1 MTTTSDPSQFP
12 VLLLGGGIGAG
23 KSRVAAEFSRRGF
36 EVIEAD
42 MVGHEVL
49 NSDTEAIAAVAVAWP
64 DAVVGGVVDR
74 AILARIVFSDADA
87 LAKLESI
94 THPVIGEVLLRRIG
108 DATGPVVVEVPLM
121 KVLSE
126 GPYLRVAVVADVQI
140 REDRA
145 VGRGA
150 SREDVRN
157 RMSHQ
162 QSDAQWADWADRVVE
177 NSGDWDATARSVG
190 ALIDEVL
197 SND

>member
-1 MTTTSDPSQFP
+1 MSTTSDPSQFP

-23 KSRVAAEFSRRGF
+23 KSRVAGEFSRRGF

-42 MVGHEVL
+42 KVGHDVL
-49 NSDTEAIAAVAVAWP
+49 ISDLGAIAAVAAAWP
-64 DAVVGGVVDR
+64 DTVVGGVVDR
-74 AILARIVFSDADA
+74 ANLARIVFSDAEA
-87 LAKLESI
+87 LATLESI
-94 THPVIGEVLLRRIG
+94 THPVIGEILRRRIG
-108 DATGPVVVEVPLM
+108 DAAGPVVVEIPLM

-177 NSGDWDATARSVG
+177 NSGDWDATAESVG

-197 SND
+197 GDG

>member
-23 KSRVAAEFSRRGF
+23 KSRVAGEFSRRGF

-42 MVGHEVL
+42 TVGHDVL
-49 NSDTEAIAAVAVAWP
+49 NSDTGAIAAVAVAWP
-64 DAVVGGVVDR
+64 DAVVDGVVDR
-74 AILARIVFSDADA
+74 TILARIVFSDADA

-94 THPVIGEVLLRRIG
+94 THPVIGQVLLRRIG
-108 DATGPVVVEVPLM
+108 DATGPVVVEIPLM
-121 KVLSE
+121 KVLSK

-162 QSDAQWADWADRVVE
+162 QSDAQWADWADRVIE
-177 NSGDWDATARSVG
+177 NSGDWDATAQSVG

-197 SND
+197 GNG